1 MPKTLFNSGQV
12 GLTKAFKDLGYKC
25 RPLELMAALDI
36 AVSRP
41 NIVEEWLTDESVF
54 AAAELTNA
62 DGHYV
67 TSAR

>member
-12 GLTKAFKDLGYKC
+12 GLTKAFKGLGYKC
-25 RPLELMAALDI
+25 RPLELTAALDI
-36 AVSRP
+36 AVSRL
-41 NIVEEWLTDESVF
+41 NMVEEWLTDESVF